1 MFEDKTIYLDPHQNQ
16 IIIEDISSTAHLSFA
31 SGLLDENDFKG
42 NSGKIGLWDLPLQ
55 LILNC
60 AVILLLC
67 MFVSLLIVE
76 IIKRISGLSEV
87 DEEEGFGNYLL
98 GIIGRYR

>member
-1 MFEDKTIYLDPHQNQ
+1 MDPNRNR
-16 IIIEDISSTAHLSFA
+16 IIIEDISSTAHISFA
-31 SGLLDENDFKG
+31 TGLLDKSDFKG
-42 NSGKIGLWDLPLQ
+42 NSSGSRHLWDLPLQ

-76 IIKRISGLSEV
+76 IIKRVSGLSEV
-87 DEEEGFGNYLL
+87 DEEGFGNY
-98 GIIGRYR
+98 IIGVIGRFR